1 MKPNLRILVVDDDQ
15 RMTHTLSDI
24 LGLMGYQVTQ
34 AHSAAMALDLVRSQL
49 WDCVL
54 SDVRMPGMDGVQLNA
69 QIHHLQPGLPVLLMT
84 AYASEE
90 LIRSGLEEGVVGVL
104 NKPLDINHLLAFFH
118 SLGKHRMIAIVD
130 DDPVFCKTLGDILIQ
145 RGFNVRQITNPD
157 MDVEQVTDG
166 AQTILLDLKLDGVN
180 GLDVLKNIRSH
191 YPDLPVLL
199 VTGYKQELSEI
210 IRAGVEI
217 SAHTVFYKPL
227 EIPELLQKLTEIHVQ
242 QLRQILKTA

>member
-1 MKPNLRILVVDDDQ
+1 
-15 RMTHTLSDI
+15 
-24 LGLMGYQVTQ
+24 
-34 AHSAAMALDLVRSQL
+34 
-49 WDCVL
+49 
-54 SDVRMPGMDGVQLNA
+54 
-69 QIHHLQPGLPVLLMT
+69 
-84 AYASEE
+84 
-90 LIRSGLEEGVVGVL
+90 
-104 NKPLDINHLLAFFH
+104 
-118 SLGKHRMIAIVD
+118 
-130 DDPVFCKTLGDILIQ
+130 
-145 RGFNVRQITNPD
+145 
-157 MDVEQVTDG
+157 
-166 AQTILLDLKLDGVN
+166 LDLKLDGVN